1 MPIRSDLL
9 PLFESISREAGEK
22 ILNYFDGKSEYS
34 LKDPMQVLTD
44 ADIASHEV
52 LFESLHREFSGIP
65 IVLEEQE
72 NSEPLPTSYIV
83 CDELDG
89 TALFSRGM
97 SEFSVI
103 MAYVEDGKPVAGC
116 IYFPAMASI
125 VLSERG
131 KGTTVDDHKIVFREK
146 SDLSHSV
153 VSLEINNTLTNEDFS
168 WIANVVKNSLASRSL
183 AATGAGFRELLLGKT
198 DLFLNFNGAKVWDFA
213 AGAVAIEEAGGI
225 LLNKEGKP
233 LEWDKIRMSGVI
245 CKDSSLASSVF
256 RLKPG
261 GS

>member
-1 MPIRSDLL
+1 MSIRSDLL
-9 PLFESISREAGEK
+9 LSFESISREAGDQ
-22 ILNYFDGKSEYS
+22 ILKYFDGKSEYS
-34 LKDPMQVLTD
+34 LKDPMQVLTN
-44 ADIASHEV
+44 ADLASHEI
-52 LFESLHREFSGIP
+52 LLESLHREFSGIP

-72 NSEPLPTSYIV
+72 NSEPLPASYLV

-89 TALFSRGM
+89 TTLFSRGI

-103 MAYVEDGKPVAGC
+103 MAYVEAGKPVAGC
-116 IYFPAMASI
+116 IYFPATGSI

-131 KGTTVDDHKIVFREK
+131 KGTTVDGRKVAFLEA

-153 VSLEINNTLTNEDFS
+153 VSLEINNTLTNEDFA

-213 AGAVAIEEAGGI
+213 AGAIAVEEAGGI
-225 LLNKEGKP
+225 LLSKEGKP

-245 CKDSSLASSVF
+245 CKDSNLASSVF
-256 RLKPG
+256 RLKP
-261 GS
+261 